1 MKQLILLLGPVVVS
15 TCFLIGCPSHAE
27 TPNAVQHD
35 AEAIANKVG
44 EKVEKVG
51 EKTQEAADKAQDK
64 VQDKAEEV
72 KAEEKKKDP

>member
-35 AEAIANKVG
+35 AEAVANKIG
-44 EKVEKVG
+44 DKVEKVG
-51 EKTQEAADKAQDK
+51 DKTQEAAEK
-64 VQDKAEEV
+64 VQDKV
-72 KAEEKKKDP
+72 EEKKEEIKKDP